1 MPDASSELEAQCHSI
16 PRKIFNFIPGNDTR
30 NVGIRSHSSIA
41 VGEEPN
47 AHQFKC
53 HDLLIKG
60 DRMEVNS
67 EQYHFN
73 SEN

>member
-1 MPDASSELEAQCHSI
+1 MPDAPSKSETQCYSI
-16 PRKIFNFIPGNDTR
+16 LGKIFKFVPGNSAI

-41 VGEEPN
+41 AEAEPN

-60 DRMEVNS
+60 DEWK
-67 EQYHFN
+67 
-73 SEN
+73 